1 MYNENVMPGITTG
14 IAVGALPGVLSP
26 PGRGS
31 EKRTGLVYLLKH
43 FLRTRYKQL
52 AALFK
57 KSGSTETGGELYE
70 NGKPRYRV
78 LHNTLKY

>member
-31 EKRTGLVYLLKH
+31 ENRTGMVFLVKY
-43 FLRTRYKQL
+43 FLRTMYNQL
-52 AALFK
+52 AGLIK
-57 KSGSTETGGELYE
+57 KTGSSLEAGGELYE

-78 LHNTLKY
+78 LRNTLK